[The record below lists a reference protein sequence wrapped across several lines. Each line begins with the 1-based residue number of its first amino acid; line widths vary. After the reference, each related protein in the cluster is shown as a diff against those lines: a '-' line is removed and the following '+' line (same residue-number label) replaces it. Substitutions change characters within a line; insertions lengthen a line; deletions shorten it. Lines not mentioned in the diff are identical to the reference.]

1 VKLAL
6 YTTIYPGVETFL
18 AGWYA
23 SVLGQTDQDFDLW
36 IGLDLI
42 DPATA
47 LRHMGAPPAGAP
59 TAAPTDATPG
69 TAPTPARAAHPIW
82 VESPRGATIP
92 QVRQTAWEKLVD
104 SCDAVVLVDSD
115 DLLLPSRVATAREM
129 LRDCDLAGCAL
140 ELVDAAGD
148 SLGLTFD
155 RPSLPPERVLPRH
168 NLFGLSNSA
177 YRSDLLRRC
186 LPVPAEAELVDWYL
200 ATRAWLLG
208 ARMAFGPR
216 VEMKYRQHGANMVQV
231 APPFDAQRIAGDTA
245 RVRHHLRLVLTHGR
259 EGAQPARLAELM
271 QAATDVDTFYERVV
285 LQPAALARYVEAV
298 NALDMPPLWW
308 SGVAHRSLQH
318 MWMPSG
324 ERT

>member
-23 SVLGQTDQDFDLW
+23 SVLEQTDQDFELW
-36 IGLDLI
+36 IGLDLVE
-42 DPATA
+42 PATA
-47 LRHMGAPPAGAP
+47 LRHMGAPAGAPAAAAQATAAPATATPAGA
-59 TAAPTDATPG
+59 
-69 TAPTPARAAHPIW
+69 AHPVW
-82 VESPRGATIP
+82 FESPPGATIA
-92 QVRQTAWEKLVD
+92 QVRQLAWEQLVD
-104 SCDAVVLVDSD
+104 RCDAVVLVDSD

-129 LRDCDLAGCAL
+129 LRDYDLAGCAL
-140 ELVDAAGD
+140 DLVDESGA
-148 SLGLTFD
+148 SLGLSFD
-155 RPSLPPERVLPRH
+155 RPPLPPEQVLPRH

-186 LPVPAEAELVDWYL
+186 LPVPAQAELVDWYI

-231 APPFDAQRIAGDTA
+231 APPFDGHRIAKDTT

-259 EGAQPARLAELM
+259 DGARPSRLTELM
-271 QAATDVDTFYERVV
+271 RAAADVDTFYERVV

-318 MWMPSG
+318 MWMPSE

>member
-23 SVLGQTDQDFDLW
+23 SVLEQTDQDFELW
-36 IGLDLI
+36 IGLDMV

-47 LRHMGAPPAGAP
+47 RRHMAAPS
-59 TAAPTDATPG
+59 TAAPAPVGAAPPPVATAG
-69 TAPTPARAAHPIW
+69 AAHAVW
-82 VESPRGATIP
+82 VESPRGATIA
-92 QVRQTAWEKLVD
+92 QVRQLAWEKLVD

-115 DLLLPSRVATAREM
+115 DLLLPSRVATVREM
-129 LRDCDLAGCAL
+129 LRDYDLAGCAL
-140 ELVDAAGD
+140 ELVDGAGD

-155 RPSLPPERVLPRH
+155 RPPLPPERVLPRH

-208 ARMAFGPR
+208 ARMVFGPR

-271 QAATDVDTFYERVV
+271 QAAADVDTFYERVV
-285 LQPAALARYVEAV
+285 LQPAALACYVKAV
-298 NALDMPPLWW
+298 NALDMQPLWW

-318 MWMPSG
+318 MWMPSE

>member
-1 VKLAL
+1 MKLAL
-6 YTTIYPGVETFL
+6 YTTIYPSVERFL

-23 SVLGQTDQDFDLW
+23 SVLEQTDQDFELW
-36 IGLDLI
+36 IGLDVV
-42 DPATA
+42 DRATA
-47 LRHMGAPPAGAP
+47 LRHMGVATAVAGA
-59 TAAPTDATPG
+59 G
-69 TAPTPARAAHPIW
+69 HPIW
-82 VESPRGATIP
+82 VESPPEATIA
-92 QVRQTAWEKLVD
+92 QVRQLAWEKLVD

-115 DLLLPSRVATAREM
+115 DLLVPTRVATAREM
-129 LRDCDLAGCAL
+129 LRDYDLTGCAL

-155 RPSLPPERVLPRH
+155 RPPLPPDRVLPRH

-186 LPVPAEAELVDWYL
+186 LPVPAEAVLVDWYL

-231 APPFDAQRIAGDTA
+231 VPPFDGHRIAKDTA
-245 RVRHHLRLVLTHGR
+245 SVRHHLRLVLTYGQ
-259 EGAQPARLAELM
+259 EGAQPGRLAELM
-271 QAATDVDTFYERVV
+271 QAAADVDTFYERVV

-298 NALDMPPLWW
+298 NALEMPPLWW

-318 MWMPSG
+318 MWMPSE